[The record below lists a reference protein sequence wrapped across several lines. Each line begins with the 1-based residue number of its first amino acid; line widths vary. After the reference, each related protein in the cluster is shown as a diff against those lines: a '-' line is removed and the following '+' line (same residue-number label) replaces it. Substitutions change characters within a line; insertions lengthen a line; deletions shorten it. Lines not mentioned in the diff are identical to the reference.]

1 MANMNLDK
9 VNARIFV
16 NGYLIEDDSI
26 DLYTINMSTGCISG
40 NFIGYGA
47 TYSPSCEITMSE
59 TDMFNIGDRVKVQ
72 FYLDGEWVD
81 FGSYVLVDEPVTE
94 EGTKT
99 IRLEGHLSTTFE
111 SEMVSFTGDQLFYG
125 IKILDA
131 IDLISTQTGVI
142 VNLYGYDD
150 IYQKIVNTVIDI
162 PSYDASTNEI
172 KAIRISC
179 REFVAG
185 LSLLLGG
192 NVIERN
198 GQVYITSLGSLYDFT
213 TVFTEDDYSTLKISK
228 KSYTPDSVILSYQP
242 YIGRGDGNLVY
253 TPGDKLKKE
262 MVRNHVSN
270 EIPYTINVECD
281 WIGFNAR
288 NGFLTQSSFG
298 YNPAEVE
305 FPGYHPSLYAGNQVR
320 VSDGDN
326 KYYIMCGIVE
336 YEWDGGLTTKVSS
349 VFSAENNQANTSIST
364 SSNVATYSQ
373 IIAQL
378 NDVMTFKG
386 IYTDFVDTKAV
397 TTDTL
402 SAKVAEIDSLKADS
416 AIIKNIFSES
426 IISDK
431 AILDVLQAK
440 VVDANVVKAAVADV
454 GYLTADE
461 ANLAYATINSL
472 EAEKARISILESDNA
487 TINGK
492 LSVIEVEVEGKLNA
506 NELSAEV
513 AKLGYATIE
522 NLNATNAKIEDL
534 DVNKL
539 SVADAKVQYAEIDLS
554 NVGTQV
560 VSTSMIKD
568 GAVTNEKV
576 GNLSA
581 NKITSGTIDASK
593 ITVTNLNADNLT
605 VGTINGKLIGNGSV
619 DLNKLSQ
626 EVPTKEYLD
635 NVQKEL
641 QGQIDGAIETF
652 TKSEIPTLNNEPANT
667 WTDNETRK
675 KHIGDVCYVLNP
687 ASSANGYC
695 YRFAN
700 TGTESSTSYEW
711 VLIKDSDVT
720 KALQDIIDIN
730 GEITGIKQ
738 FDTEIS
744 SWKTDTDA
752 ELSSIKSRTTML
764 ETDIGSKVES
774 SVFNKLK
781 QTVDENS
788 SSITSLSTTVG
799 KKADSSTVETLTN
812 TVNSVKQTADTNT
825 SSISSMQTTISNKA
839 DSSTVTALSN
849 KTSEL
854 EQNLD
859 GFKTTVSETYTTK
872 TEFNNLEIG
881 GRNLFL
887 GTALNNPS
895 LVANNSTDWTKP
907 VRYYNGNASMHSFS
921 EYADGVYVD
930 EITMDSAVANYGIA
944 FARKAESIM
953 NVGDTYT
960 ISVWAKCTSTAR
972 SFYIGLSYYT
982 TDGNWIWRGGAN
994 QTAIKKANEWQKF
1007 TLTFKLTDTNVNYIC
1022 YTVGFASN
1030 SGTACTGYIR
1040 QPKLEKG
1047 NKATD
1052 WTPAPEDT
1060 EEKITELNTK
1070 YTEVKQTAD
1079 GLSTTVASHTTQLA
1093 NAETKIAYNETVA
1106 TQTAEKFNWIVKS
1119 GTSATDFTLTDR
1131 VASLLSEQFNIDAL
1145 TTFKNSA
1152 ENGTSTVI
1160 NGGAIKAKTIKAE
1173 SIDVDSIFAQNISAK
1188 GTITGG
1194 SFVGSSFE
1202 GATGSFTGEI
1212 TSSSGK
1218 IGFLNVGSTFMRS
1231 GDSEADSEFYMT
1243 SSYLGI
1249 AKYIDGMRAE
1259 YTLIEPTGIYTSGDV
1274 IGGGTSLSY
1283 EHENSVRSTILN
1295 IGDITINSNSPFG
1308 MNIANQVDDHQTIL
1322 GVCLL
1327 NCWPHSTWAFA
1338 CTALLSGS
1346 NLYISTTTT
1355 QVYTVSV
1362 LIFYKD
1368 V

>member
-47 TYSPSCEITMSE
+47 TYSPSCEIIMSE
-59 TDMFNIGDRVKVQ
+59 TDMFNIGDRVTVQ
-72 FYLDGEWVD
+72 FYLDGEWVT

-150 IYQKIVNTVIDI
+150 IYQKIVNTVISI

-198 GQVYITSLGSLYDFT
+198 GQVYITRLGSLYDFT
-213 TVFTEDDYSTLKISK
+213 TVFTEDDYSTLKRSK
-228 KSYTPDSVILSYQP
+228 KGYTPDSVILSYQP

-262 MVRNHVSN
+262 MVRDHVAN

-288 NGFLTQSSFG
+288 NGFLAQSTFG

-386 IYTDFVDTKAV
+386 IYTDFVNTKAV
-397 TTDTL
+397 TTDNL

-440 VVDANVVKAAVADV
+440 VVDANVVKAAVAEV

-461 ANLAYATINSL
+461 ANLVYATINSL
-472 EAEKARISILESDNA
+472 EAEKARISVLEADNA

-506 NELSAEV
+506 NDLSAEV
-513 AKLGYATIE
+513 AKLGYATAD

-619 DLNKLSQ
+619 DLDKLSQ

-635 NVQKEL
+635 SVQKDL

-700 TGTESSTSYEW
+700 TGTESSPSYEW

-752 ELSSIKSRTTML
+752 ELSSVKLRTATL
-764 ETDIGSKVES
+764 ETDMGSKVES
-774 SVFNKLK
+774 SVFNELK

-788 SSITSLSTTVG
+788 SSITSLSTTVS
-799 KKADSSTVETLTN
+799 KKAESSTVETLTN

-825 SSISSMQTTISNKA
+825 SSISSMRTEIGKKA
-839 DSSTVTALSN
+839 DGSTVTELSK
-849 KTSEL
+849 KTSKL

-859 GFKTTVSETYTTK
+859 GFKTEVSKTYTTK
-872 TEFNNLEIG
+872 TEFDNLEIG
-881 GRNLFL
+881 GRNLIVS
-887 GTALNNPS
+887 NNVVNGWVDRSGNVTSGNGYKATDYIPVTPGDAITFQ
-895 LVANNSTDWTKP
+895 LWTPNSVQSWID
-907 VRYYNGNASMHSFS
+907 
-921 EYADGVYVD
+921 
-930 EITMDSAVANYGIA
+930 
-944 FARKAESIM
+944 
-953 NVGDTYT
+953 DTYFDSDKKYVT
-960 ISVWAKCTSTAR
+960 GYSGEYVTSNHIIRT
-972 SFYIGLSYYT
+972 
-982 TDGNWIWRGGAN
+982 
-994 QTAIKKANEWQKF
+994 
-1007 TLTFKLTDTNVNYIC
+1007 
-1022 YTVGFASN
+1022 YTVPEGVSYVRMSYAFSN
-1030 SGTACTGYIR
+1030 GYKV
-1040 QPKLEKG
+1040 KLEKG

-1106 TQTAEKFNWIVKS
+1106 TQTAEKFSWLVKS

-1131 VASLLSEQFNIDAL
+1131 VASLLSEEFNIDAL

-1173 SIDVDSIFAQNISAK
+1173 SIDVDSIFAQNISAT

-1194 SFVGSSFE
+1194 SFVGSTFE
-1202 GATGSFTGEI
+1202 GATGSFTGSVTA
-1212 TSSSGK
+1212 TSGR
-1218 IGFLNVGSTFMRS
+1218 IGFLDIHSSYMNFSRDGLR
-1231 GDSEADSEFYMT
+1231 GFYMDSSQIIMSNELINAIT
-1243 SSYLGI
+1243 SIKADGI
-1249 AKYIDGMRAE
+1249 E
-1259 YTLIEPTGIYTSGDV
+1259 TTGDV
-1274 IGGGTSLSY
+1274 SGAGTSLSY
-1283 EHENSVRSTILN
+1283 ERTNSVRHKKLY
-1295 IGDITINSNSPFG
+1295 IGDVTINSGSPFS
-1308 MNIANQVDDHQTIL
+1308 MSIASQLEDGENLV
-1322 GVCLL
+1322 GACLDK
-1327 NCWPHSTWAFA
+1327 CWPHSTWAFA
-1338 CTALLSGS
+1338 CTLLLNGTD
-1346 NLYISTTTT
+1346 LYIATTTT
-1355 QVYTVSV
+1355 QTYNVSV
-1362 LIFYKD
+1362 VIFYTLG
-1368 V
+1368 

>member
-26 DLYTINMSTGCISG
+26 DLYTINMSSGCISD

-59 TDMFNIGDRVKVQ
+59 MDMFNIGDWVTVQ
-72 FYLDGEWVD
+72 YYLDGEWVE
-81 FGSYVLVDEPVTE
+81 FGTYVLVDEPVTE
-94 EGTKT
+94 EGTTT

-111 SEMVSFTGDQLFYG
+111 SEMVSFVGAPLVDG
-125 IKILDA
+125 IT
-131 IDLISTQTGVI
+131 ISEALTSISIQTGVD
-142 VNLYGYDD
+142 VKLYGYNE
-150 IYQKIVNTVIDI
+150 IYPNIGDTVIHI
-162 PSYDASTNEI
+162 PSYDVSDNEI
-172 KAIRISC
+172 KVIRMSC

-192 NVIERN
+192 NAIERN
-198 GQVYITSLGSLYDFT
+198 GQVYITLLNSLSDLT
-213 TVFTEDDYSTLKISK
+213 TIFTEDNYSTLKRNK
-228 KSYTPDSVILSYQP
+228 KCYTPDSVILSYQP
-242 YIGRGDGNLVY
+242 YVGRTLDGAIVY
-253 TPGDKLKKE
+253 TAGDKLKKE
-262 MVRNHVSN
+262 MVRSHASN
-270 EIPYTINVECD
+270 KIPYTINVECD
-281 WIGFNAR
+281 WIGINAQ
-288 NGFLTQSSFG
+288 NGFLSQISFA

-305 FPGYHPSLYAGNQVR
+305 FSGYHPSLHAGNIIR
-320 VSDGDN
+320 VSEGDN
-326 KYYIMCGIVE
+326 EYQVMCGIVE

-349 VFSAENNQANTSIST
+349 VFSADNNQANTSIST

-386 IYTDFVDTKAV
+386 IYTDFVNAKAI
-397 TTDTL
+397 TTDNL
-402 SAKVAEIDSLKADS
+402 SAKVAEIDSLEADS

-431 AILDVLQAK
+431 AILDVLQAN
-440 VVDANVVKAAVADV
+440 VVNADVVKAAVADV

-461 ANLAYATINSL
+461 ANLAYATI
-472 EAEKARISILESDNA
+472 
-487 TINGK
+487 
-492 LSVIEVEVEGKLNA
+492 
-506 NELSAEV
+506 
-513 AKLGYATIE
+513 E
-522 NLNATNAKIEDL
+522 NLNTQTARIDELKASALTANSAVITELKSGVADINTLIFGSAAGGTIQTEFANAVIAQLGQAQIKSAMIESVSAGKITAGTIYTDDVTIKSKSGNMILSDNTIQISDGTRARVQIGKDASNDYSINIWDESGNLMFSKGGMTDSAIKSAIIRNDMVSESANISASKLNIDSLFSVINNDGSHTLKSTKIYLDDKSQTL
-534 DVNKL
+534 DVSFKEMSTYVDNL
-539 SVADAKVQYAEIDLS
+539 QTIQSTQ
-554 NVGTQV
+554 GTQI
-560 VSTSMIKD
+560 STI
-568 GAVTNEKV
+568 
-576 GNLSA
+576 
-581 NKITSGTIDASK
+581 
-593 ITVTNLNADNLT
+593 
-605 VGTINGKLIGNGSV
+605 
-619 DLNKLSQ
+619 
-626 EVPTKEYLD
+626 
-635 NVQKEL
+635 
-641 QGQIDGAIETF
+641 QGQINS
-652 TKSEIPTLNNEPANT
+652 KV
-667 WTDNETRK
+667 WQ
-675 KHIGDVCYVLNP
+675 
-687 ASSANGYC
+687 
-695 YRFAN
+695 
-700 TGTESSTSYEW
+700 
-711 VLIKDSDVT
+711 
-720 KALQDIIDIN
+720 QDI
-730 GEITGIKQ
+730 
-738 FDTEIS
+738 
-744 SWKTDTDA
+744 
-752 ELSSIKSRTTML
+752 TT
-764 ETDIGSKVES
+764 
-774 SVFNKLK
+774 
-781 QTVDENS
+781 
-788 SSITSLSTTVG
+788 
-799 KKADSSTVETLTN
+799 A
-812 TVNSVKQTADTNT
+812 VND
-825 SSISSMQTTISNKA
+825 
-839 DSSTVTALSN
+839 
-849 KTSEL
+849 
-854 EQNLD
+854 
-859 GFKTTVSETYTTK
+859 
-872 TEFNNLEIG
+872 LEIG

-944 FARKAESIM
+944 FTRKAESIM

-960 ISVWAKCTSTAR
+960 ISVWVKCTSTAR
-972 SFYIGLSYYT
+972 AFYIGLSYYT

-1106 TQTAEKFNWIVKS
+1106 TQTAEKFSWLVKS
-1119 GTSATDFTLTDR
+1119 GTSSTDFTLTDR

-1160 NGGAIKAKTIKAE
+1160 DGGAIKAKTIKAE

-1212 TSSSGK
+1212 TASSGK
-1218 IGFLNVGSTFMRS
+1218 IGFLNIDSTYLSS
-1231 GDSEADSEFYMT
+1231 GESESNSSFLMKNEYLAMQSFSSNGVRTGYTRIEAD
-1243 SSYLGI
+1243 GI
-1249 AKYIDGMRAE
+1249 I
-1259 YTLIEPTGIYTSGDV
+1259 TSGDV
-1274 IGGGTSLSY
+1274 SGGDTSLSY
-1283 EHENSVRSTILN
+1283 EYANSVRSTILN
-1295 IGDITINSNSPFG
+1295 IGDITINSNSPFS
-1308 MNIANQVDDHQTIL
+1308 MNIANQVEEPELIQ
-1322 GVCLL
+1322 GVYLR

-1338 CTALLSGS
+1338 CTPILNGT

-1362 LIFYKD
+1362 VIFYKD
-1368 V
+1368 N

>member
-26 DLYTINMSTGCISG
+26 DLYTINMSTGCISD

-59 TDMFNIGDRVKVQ
+59 TDMFNIGDRVTVQ

-192 NVIERN
+192 NAIERN
-198 GQVYITSLGSLYDFT
+198 GQVYITRLGSLYDFT
-213 TVFTEDDYSTLKISK
+213 TVFTEDDYSTLKRSK
-228 KSYTPDSVILSYQP
+228 KGYTPDSVILSYQP
-242 YIGRGDGNLVY
+242 YIGRGDGALVY

-262 MVRNHVSN
+262 MVRDHVAN

-288 NGFLTQSSFG
+288 NGFLAQSTFG

-305 FPGYHPSLYAGNQVR
+305 FPGYHPSLYAGNKVR

-440 VVDANVVKAAVADV
+440 VVDANVVKAAVAEV

-461 ANLAYATINSL
+461 ANLVYATINSL
-472 EAEKARISILESDNA
+472 EAEKARISVLEADNA

-492 LSVIEVEVEGKLNA
+492 LSAIEVEVSGKLNA

-522 NLNATNAKIEDL
+522 NLNATNAKIEEL

-605 VGTINGKLIGNGSV
+605 VGTINGQRIGKGSLSL
-619 DLNKLSQ
+619 DKLSE
-626 EVPTKEYLD
+626 EVATKEYLD

-687 ASSANGYC
+687 ASSADGYC

-700 TGTESSTSYEW
+700 TGTESSPSYEW

-744 SWKTDTDA
+744 SWKTDTDS
-752 ELSSIKSRTTML
+752 ELSSIKSRTTTL
-764 ETDIGSKVES
+764 ETDMGSKVES
-774 SVFNKLK
+774 SVFNELK

-812 TVNSVKQTADTNT
+812 TVNSVKQTADKNT
-825 SSISSMQTTISNKA
+825 SSISSMQTTISGKA
-839 DSSTVTALSN
+839 ESSTVTALST

-854 EQNLD
+854 EQSLN
-859 GFKTTVSETYTTK
+859 GFKTTVSKTYTTK
-872 TEFNNLEIG
+872 TEFDNLQIG
-881 GRNLFL
+881 GRNLARNTSSDFM
-887 GTALNNPS
+887 ANPYTNFNGEGNICPS
-895 LVANNSTDWTKP
+895 VGLVYTTNLKVGDIIT
-907 VRYYNGNASMHSFS
+907 VRLVYKYENIVP
-921 EYADGVYVD
+921 ADGKTAACWIQGSGNVTEWSSGGFGSSTQTILNGSGEHIFEYSFVLVEEHLKNEFWYVNIRHD
-930 EITMDSAVANYGIA
+930 YVQSG
-944 FARKAESIM
+944 
-953 NVGDTYT
+953 
-960 ISVWAKCTSTAR
+960 SVNWKC
-972 SFYIGLSYYT
+972 
-982 TDGNWIWRGGAN
+982 
-994 QTAIKKANEWQKF
+994 
-1007 TLTFKLTDTNVNYIC
+1007 FKV
-1022 YTVGFASN
+1022 
-1030 SGTACTGYIR
+1030 
-1040 QPKLEKG
+1040 EKG

-1060 EEKITELNTK
+1060 EESI
-1070 YTEVKQTAD
+1070 TEVKTIAEQTAD
-1079 GLSTTVASHTTQLA
+1079 
-1093 NAETKIAYNETVA
+1093 
-1106 TQTAEKFNWIVKS
+1106 KFSWLVKS
-1119 GTSATDFTLTDR
+1119 GTSATNFTLTDR

-1160 NGGAIKAKTIKAE
+1160 NGGSIKTNTITADKLN
-1173 SIDVDSIFAQNISAK
+1173 VDEIFSKSAVLEKIFAQSITAT

-1212 TSSSGK
+1212 TASSGK
-1218 IGFLNVGSTFMRS
+1218 IGFLNVGSTYLRS
-1231 GDSEADSEFYMT
+1231 GTSESNSAFYMK
-1243 SSYLGI
+1243 SSALQI
-1249 AKYIDGMRAE
+1249 ATFLNGHRDK
-1259 YTLIEPTGIYTSGDV
+1259 YTLIQPTGIYTTGDV
-1274 IGGGTSLSY
+1274 QGSGTSLSY

-1308 MNIANQVDDHQTIL
+1308 MNIANQVDEPELIQ
-1322 GVCLL
+1322 GVCLR

-1338 CTALLSGS
+1338 CTPILNGT

-1362 LIFYKD
+1362 VIFYKD
-1368 V
+1368 I